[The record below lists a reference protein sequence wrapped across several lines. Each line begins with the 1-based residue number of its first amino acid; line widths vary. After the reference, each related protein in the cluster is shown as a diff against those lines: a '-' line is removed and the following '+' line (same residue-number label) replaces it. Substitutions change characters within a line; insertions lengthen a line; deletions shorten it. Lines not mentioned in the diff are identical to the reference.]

1 MHLKNNH
8 IVTNIIPMAN
18 VKARINLKS
27 KEIDGG
33 RKSLYLD
40 YYSNRKRIRESLRL
54 YLLPE
59 TSREA
64 KAENKAV
71 MQRAKELQRRRLEE
85 LTASEN
91 NVEIIADV
99 PDIPLANLIKEYHT
113 TILERGDKSTAN
125 NIMGMWRAVSAYR
138 GENVILSEVD
148 IAYCDGLVDFL
159 HNDYHSIHGKLK
171 MTTARAY
178 IYLFSAALNIA
189 VEKGYITRN
198 PLFFVKIHDRITRE
212 RPQKQYLSVEEVKLL
227 MDTQCPVISRP
238 QVKQA
243 YLFSIFTGLTAYDI
257 VNLKWKDLKTS
268 LDGKVSVWCCSRKIF
283 VPLSSNALRWIP
295 ETTNHRGLVF
305 KGLPKDTEIDNILR
319 LWQGKAGIDKRLNFT
334 MARNTFAFLILSTGA
349 DVATF
354 CSLMGISSKNAKGY
368 LCMVDRKPTP
378 MDEKLKCLQ
387 LD

>member
-1 MHLKNNH
+1 MTLSK
-8 IVTNIIPMAN
+8 V
-18 VKARINLKS
+18 RINLKS
-27 KEIDGG
+27 KDIDSGC
-33 RKSLYLD
+33 KSLYLD
-40 YYSNRKRIRESLRL
+40 YYSGRKRIRESLRL

-59 TSREA
+59 TSRKA

-71 MQRAKELQRRRLEE
+71 MQKAMEIQRLRLEE

-91 NVEIIADV
+91 NIEITADL
-99 PDIPLANLIKEYHT
+99 PDIPLADVIEEYRSAK
-113 TILERGDKSTAN
+113 LERGDKSTAN

-138 GENVILSEVD
+138 GDKVRLSDVG

-159 HNDYHSIHGKLK
+159 RNDYHSVHGKLR

-178 IYLFSAALNIA
+178 IYLFSGALNLA

-198 PLFFVKIHDRITRE
+198 PLFFVTIHDRITRE
-212 RPQKQYLSVEEVKLL
+212 RPQKQHLTIEEVRLL

-243 YLFSIFTGLTAYDI
+243 YLLSIFTGLTEHDI

-268 LDGKVSVWCCSRKIF
+268 PDGKASVWCGSRKIF
-283 VPLSSNALRWIP
+283 IPLSSNALRWLP
-295 ETTNHRGLVF
+295 ETANHRGLIF
-305 KGLPKDTEIDNILR
+305 KGLPKETERDNILK
-319 LWQGKAGIDKRLNFT
+319 LWQRKAGIEKRLNFT
-334 MARNTFAFLILSTGA
+334 LARNTFAFLILSTGA
-349 DVATF
+349 DIATF
-354 CSLMGISSKNAKGY
+354 CSLMGISSKTAKAY
-368 LCMVDRKPTP
+368 LGMVDRKPAT

>member
-1 MHLKNNH
+1 
-8 IVTNIIPMAN
+8 MALS
-18 VKARINLKS
+18 KTRINLKS

-40 YYSNRKRIRESLRL
+40 YYSNGKRIRESLRL

-59 TSREA
+59 NTRKA

-71 MQRAKELQRRRLEE
+71 MQKAMEIQRRRLVE
-85 LTASEN
+85 LTASDN
-91 NVEIIADV
+91 NVEIIADTT
-99 PDIPLANLIKEYHT
+99 DILLSDIIKEYHA
-113 TILERGDKSTAN
+113 TILERGGKSTAN
-125 NIMGMWRAVSAYR
+125 NVMGMSRAVSAYR
-138 GENVILSEVD
+138 GDDVRLSDVD

-159 HNDYHSIHGKLK
+159 RNDYHSVHGKLK

-178 IYLFSAALNIA
+178 IYLFSGALNLA
-189 VEKGYITRN
+189 VEKRHITRN

-212 RPQKQYLSVEEVKLL
+212 RPQKQHLSVKEVKLL

-268 LDGKVSVWCCSRKIF
+268 PDGKVSVWCSSRKTS
-283 VPLSSNALRWIP
+283 VPLPSNALRWIP

-319 LWQGKAGIDKRLNFT
+319 LWQENAGIEKPLNFSL
-334 MARNTFAFLILSTGA
+334 ARNTFAFLILSTGT

-354 CSLMGISSKNAKGY
+354 CSLMGISSKTAKAY
-368 LCMVDRKPTP
+368 LGMVDRKPVP
-378 MDEKLKCLQ
+378 MKCLQ

>member
-1 MHLKNNH
+1 MTLS
-8 IVTNIIPMAN
+8 
-18 VKARINLKS
+18 KARINLKS

-40 YYSNRKRIRESLRL
+40 YYSDGKRVRESLRL

-59 TSREA
+59 TSRKA

-71 MQRAKELQRRRLEE
+71 MQKAMEIQRLRLEE

-91 NVEIIADV
+91 NIEIADDL
-99 PDIPLANLIKEYHT
+99 PDIPLADVIEQYHT
-113 TILERGDKSTAN
+113 EKFERGGKSTAN

-138 GENVILSEVD
+138 GDNVRLSEVD

-159 HNDYHSIHGKLK
+159 RNDYHSVHGKLR

-178 IYLFSAALNIA
+178 IYLFSGALNLA

-212 RPQKQYLSVEEVKLL
+212 RPQKQHLSIDEIKLL
-227 MDTQCPVISRP
+227 MNTQCPVISRP

-243 YLFSIFTGLTAYDI
+243 YMLSIFTGLTEYDI
-257 VNLKWKDLKTS
+257 IHMRWKDLKTS
-268 LDGKVSVWCCSRKIF
+268 PDGKMSAWCGSRKIF
-283 VPLSSNALRWIP
+283 IPLSSNALRWLP
-295 ETTNHRGLVF
+295 ETSNHRGLIF
-305 KGLPKDTEIDNILR
+305 KGLPKETERDNILK
-319 LWQGKAGIDKRLNFT
+319 LWQRKAGIEKRLNFT
-334 MARNTFAFLILSTGA
+334 LARNTFAFLILSTGA
-349 DVATF
+349 DVVTF
-354 CSLMGISSKNAKGY
+354 CSLMGISSKTAKAY
-368 LCMVDRKPTP
+368 LGMVDRSPAT

>member
-1 MHLKNNH
+1 MVH
-8 IVTNIIPMAN
+8 A
-18 VKARINLKS
+18 KARINLKY
-27 KEIDGG
+27 KEIDGD

-40 YYSNRKRIRESLRL
+40 YYSNGKRIREGLRL

-59 TSREA
+59 TSRKA

-71 MQRAKELQRRRLEE
+71 IQKAMEIQRHRLEE

-99 PDIPLANLIKEYHT
+99 PDISLADIVREYHT
-113 TILERGDKSTAN
+113 AILERGDKSTAN
-125 NIMGMWRAVSAYR
+125 NIMGVWRAVSAYR

-159 HNDYHSIHGKLK
+159 RNDYHSVHGKLK

-178 IYLFSAALNIA
+178 IYLFSAVLNLA
-189 VEKGYITRN
+189 VEKGCITRN

-212 RPQKQYLSVEEVKLL
+212 RPQRQFLSVEEVKLL

-243 YLFSIFTGLTAYDI
+243 YLFSIFTGLIAYDI
-257 VNLKWKDLKTS
+257 VNLRWKDLKNS
-268 LDGKVSVWCCSRKIF
+268 PDGRMSVWCSSRKIF
-283 VPLSSNALRWIP
+283 IPLSSNALRWLP
-295 ETTNHRGLVF
+295 VTTNHRGLIF
-305 KGLPKDTEIDNILR
+305 KGLPKDTEINNILR
-319 LWQGKAGIDKRLNFT
+319 LWQKKAGIDKRLNFSL
-334 MARNTFAFLILSTGA
+334 ARNTFAFLILSTGA

-354 CSLMGISSKNAKGY
+354 CSMMGISSKNAKGY
-368 LCMVDRKPTP
+368 LGMLDRKPTS

>member
-1 MHLKNNH
+1 
-8 IVTNIIPMAN
+8 MALS
-18 VKARINLKS
+18 KARINLRT
-27 KEIDGG
+27 KEIDDG

-40 YYSNRKRIRESLRL
+40 YYSNGKRIRESLRL

-59 TSREA
+59 TSRKA

-71 MQRAKELQRRRLEE
+71 MQKAMEIQRRRLVE
-85 LTASEN
+85 LTASDKD
-91 NVEIIADV
+91 VEITSGA
-99 PDIPLANLIKEYHT
+99 PDILLSDIIKEYHA

-125 NIMGMWRAVSAYR
+125 NIRGMSRAVSSYR
-138 GENVILSEVD
+138 GDDVRLSDVD

-159 HNDYHSIHGKLK
+159 RDEYHSVHGKLK

-178 IYLFSAALNIA
+178 IYLFSGALNLA
-189 VEKGYITRN
+189 VEKGRITRN
-198 PLFFVKIHDRITRE
+198 PLFFVRIHDRITCE
-212 RPQKQYLSVEEVKLL
+212 RPQKQHLSVEEVKLL

-243 YLFSIFTGLTAYDI
+243 YLFSIFTGLIAYDI

-268 LDGKVSVWCCSRKIF
+268 PVGKVSVWCRSRKIF
-283 VPLSSNALRWIP
+283 VPLSANALRWLP
-295 ETTNHRGLVF
+295 ETNSHRGLVF
-305 KGLPKDTEIDNILR
+305 KGLPKDTEIDNILS
-319 LWQGKAGIDKRLNFT
+319 LWQRKAGIEKRLNFT
-334 MARNTFAFLILSTGA
+334 LARNTFAFLILSTGA

-354 CSLMGISSKNAKGY
+354 CSLMGISSKSAKTY
-368 LCMVDRKPTP
+368 LCMVDRKPAS